1 MADVKPASSERR
13 SPWQRYLAFP
23 LIWKFAI
30 ALVVGLIVGLIVGPP
45 IAVVQPLGDL
55 FLRLLQMLVVPLVFL
70 TLLSGAASVSP
81 SNLGRVGGKV
91 FGYYLA
97 TSAVAIALGLALA
110 LVISP
115 GVGLDMPGTGE
126 TP

>member
-81 SNLGRVGGKV
+81 SNLGRVGERSSDTIWP
-91 FGYYLA
+91 LRPWPSLWDSHSRWS
-97 TSAVAIALGLALA
+97 SARR
-110 LVISP
+110 
-115 GVGLDMPGTGE
+115 GTRHAGDR
-126 TP
+126 